1 MNKTVSE
8 GHVVTGVLGK
18 EFAYGSAVKI
28 VIIELLDMEE
38 CFEIAQVYG
47 ENEDFVV
54 VCSFPLNMPAR
65 YGKKGVSN
73 YLRTFNDLPVYTCKI
88 SHNLDMM
95 SKEEAFGKILN
106 AAEPWEMDTACEE
119 QDPENLSLQGR
130 RMLNRAPLVKKAV
143 MEHAGD

>member
-47 ENEDFVV
+47 ENEDFLEN
-54 VCSFPLNMPAR
+54 SRKSLYKTTRIR
-65 YGKKGVSN
+65 YN
-73 YLRTFNDLPVYTCKI
+73 REWIKI
-88 SHNLDMM
+88 KH
-95 SKEEAFGKILN
+95 
-106 AAEPWEMDTACEE
+106 
-119 QDPENLSLQGR
+119 
-130 RMLNRAPLVKKAV
+130 
-143 MEHAGD
+143 